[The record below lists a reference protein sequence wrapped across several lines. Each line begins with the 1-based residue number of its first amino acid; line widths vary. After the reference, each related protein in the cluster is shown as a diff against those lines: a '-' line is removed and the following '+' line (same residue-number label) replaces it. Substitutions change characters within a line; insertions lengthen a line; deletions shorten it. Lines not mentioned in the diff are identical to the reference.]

1 MGESC
6 EHKPETHSSNWYR
19 RDLEPKQLATNNP
32 ISTSYILN
40 RIKHQANPLHIRCR
54 LLNLLEFMPY
64 SERKK
69 IVKPIITFY
78 EKNIYNGNGGSRL
91 SKILKGAKAPFIYAK
106 NRFSR
111 PDFEE

>member
-1 MGESC
+1 MEESC
-6 EHKPETHSSNWYR
+6 ENQPKTYPSNWHR
-19 RDLEPKQLATNNP
+19 RDLEPRQLVINHPLPTD
-32 ISTSYILN
+32 YILN

-54 LLNLLEFMPY
+54 LLNLLGFMPY

-69 IVKPIITFY
+69 IVNQIIVFY

-111 PDFEE
+111 PDF